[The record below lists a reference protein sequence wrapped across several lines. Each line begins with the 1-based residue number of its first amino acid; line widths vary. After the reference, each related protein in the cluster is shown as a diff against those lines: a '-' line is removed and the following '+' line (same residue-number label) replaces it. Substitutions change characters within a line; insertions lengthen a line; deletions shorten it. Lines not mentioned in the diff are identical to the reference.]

1 MTARLAIITAGLV
14 AGAAALAGQ
23 GQRPS
28 PPAPG
33 QTFRSSTDVVM
44 VDVSVRDSGRPVTG
58 LTVAD
63 FVLTDNGVRQQIES
77 VEAAA
82 VPIDVT
88 LVMDVSGNP
97 RGPWAPRIP
106 PAKTLAAVE
115 AEARQVTT
123 LLRPDDR
130 VRLLAIDTYMQQLW
144 PLQPVA
150 GAPAIRRVESNGLS
164 ALYDTLAVALL
175 QPVEPARR
183 HVVVA
188 RTKGRDTISAISAA
202 AVRAMAERSD
212 ALFHLVIME
221 QVAAEEAMLSSF
233 QCTYMGLCWP
243 TRRPWVPFQRRLI
256 GGPGQVLSAD
266 GLALSAAAQS
276 TRGDLHQT
284 GLLIAPSL
292 VSTFTKA
299 FDDFRSSYVLRYT
312 PRGEARTGWHAIS
325 VTVPK
330 FSKYTVRARTGYG
343 IDDPAPARTPPPVAA
358 NPRTLAELTNAFEHH
373 AYQAMATGLRQAVDP
388 ARLIREFVEAGNPWP
403 SAPRREATLAI
414 ELAEPAVFSLR
425 APTREEGDRLLDR
438 FSWLIRHP
446 LEPDEFE
453 RAWYYAVLTQLQGAL
468 RPAATEAF
476 ADRALARFPGEP
488 RFLFAKAV
496 AADQRLGVG
505 TPGGGLPRTTMLS
518 AADAARAQ
526 FEALLTRPEV
536 ADEARLR
543 LARLLQRLGRT
554 SEALAHL
561 TEDRLKNAPDP
572 VLRFLQRLFLG
583 HALVTLN
590 RPDEAID
597 AFRSALSI
605 VPGSHSAQVALMNT
619 LLSRGDRDEA
629 EAIAERVQTE
639 RTTNLDPWWM
649 YWQGQYRLYPQ
660 VIAHLRG
667 LGQ

>member
-1 MTARLAIITAGLV
+1 MTARPAIIAAGLV
-14 AGAAALAGQ
+14 AGTAVLVGQ

-28 PPAPG
+28 PPKPG

-44 VDVSVRDSGRPVTG
+44 VDVSVRDNGRPVTG
-58 LTVAD
+58 LTAAD
-63 FVLTDNGVRQQIES
+63 FVVTDNGVRQQIES

-97 RGPWAPRIP
+97 RGPWAARIP

-115 AEARQVTT
+115 AEARQVTS

-150 GAPAIRRVESNGLS
+150 GAPSIRDIESNGLS

-183 HVVVA
+183 HVVIA
-188 RTKGRDTISAISAA
+188 RTKGRDTISAIGAA

-212 ALFHLVIME
+212 VLFHLVMME
-221 QVAAEEAMLSSF
+221 QAAAQEDTLSAF
-233 QCTYMGLCWP
+233 QCGYMGLCWP
-243 TRRPWVPFQRRLI
+243 TRRPWVPFQRRLMS
-256 GGPGQVLSAD
+256 GLGQELSPD
-266 GLALSAAAQS
+266 GQALSAAAQS
-276 TRGDLHQT
+276 TQGDLHLT
-284 GLLIAPSL
+284 RVLTVPSL
-292 VSTFTKA
+292 VSTFTRA

-312 PRGEARTGWHAIS
+312 PRGEARAGWHAIS

-330 FSKYTVRARTGYG
+330 FRRSVIRARTGYG
-343 IDDPAPARTPPPVAA
+343 IDDPAPARTPPPVPAS
-358 NPRTLAELTNAFEHH
+358 PRTLAEFTNAYERR
-373 AYQAMATGLRQAVDP
+373 AYPAISTGLRQAADP
-388 ARLIREFVEAGNPWP
+388 AQLIREFVEAGNPWP
-403 SAPRREATLAI
+403 SAPRREATFAI
-414 ELAEPAVFSLR
+414 ELAEPAVFSPR

-438 FSWLIRHP
+438 FSRLIRHP

-453 RAWYYAVLTQLQGAL
+453 RVWYYAVLTQFEGAL

-476 ADRALARFPGEP
+476 ADRALARFPDEP
-488 RFLFAKAV
+488 RFLLAKAI
-496 AADQRLGVG
+496 AADQRLGLPAG
-505 TPGGGLPRTTMLS
+505 TGLPRTTMLS
-518 AADAARAQ
+518 AAEAARAQ
-526 FEALLTRPEV
+526 FDALLMRPEV

-554 SEALAHL
+554 SEAVTHL
-561 TEDRLKNAPDP
+561 TDQRLQNSQDP
-572 VLRFLQRLFLG
+572 SLRFLQRLFLG
-583 HALVTLN
+583 HGLVTLN
-590 RPDEAID
+590 RPGEAVD
-597 AFRSALSI
+597 AFRSALTI
-605 VPGSHSAQVALMNT
+605 IPAAHSARVALMNT

-629 EAIAERVQTE
+629 EALAEQVQTE
-639 RTTNLDPWWM
+639 RSPDLDPWWM

-660 VIAHLRG
+660 VIAYLRG
-667 LGQ
+667 LAQ